1 MFVGEKGVILSNIT
15 DIVLNIIYPRRCAV
29 CHRILA
35 DQKSLCCPECR
46 EVFQVINNDYCL
58 KCGKPV
64 KPEEEYCADCRGR
77 HRSFDRG
84 RSAFVYDDRMR
95 RSLVRYKYYG
105 NREYGRYFAGEI
117 CRHLGT
123 EIRRWRPDLIIPVP
137 LTSAKLRMRGF
148 NQAED
153 LAEKIGF
160 IMKIPV
166 GTAVLCKS
174 HDTRSQKKLDA
185 DERRRNLKGAFTVT
199 QPLNGLKILVIDDVY
214 TTGSTMEAVSE
225 CLKNAGAEA
234 VYFVTLATG
243 RL

>member
-1 MFVGEKGVILSNIT
+1 MNKIIDN
-15 DIVLNIIYPRRCAV
+15 VLNIIYPRRCAV

-46 EVFQVINNDYCL
+46 DVFQVINNDYCM

-64 KPEEEYCADCRGR
+64 KPEEEYCTDCRGK
-77 HRSFDRG
+77 HRNFDRG
-84 RSAFVYDDRMR
+84 RSVFVYDDRMR

-117 CRHLGT
+117 CRHLGG
-123 EIRRWRPDLIIPVP
+123 EICRWKTDLIVPVP
-137 LTSAKLRMRGF
+137 LTSAKRRRRGF

-153 LAEKIGF
+153 LAEKVGLS
-160 IMKIPV
+160 MKIPV
-166 GTAVLCKS
+166 GTDILRKN

-185 DERRRNLKGAFTVT
+185 EERQRNLKGAFSAE
-199 QPLNGLKILVIDDVY
+199 QPLNGLKILIIDDVY

-225 CLKNAGAEA
+225 CLKNAGAGT
-234 VYFVTLATG
+234 VYFVTLAAG